1 MMKLDLTK
9 LKGLVKEYGAPLYP
23 TTPSTEAGSVAP
35 GEYSIESGNTLKVVD
50 GDVTYYFPIRTQRVE
65 AGVSEDQVFNIG
77 IFTAS
82 RDASGEYN
90 GKSWSVTMGETKV
103 FAY

>member
-1 MMKLDLTK
+1 MMKLDLSK
-9 LKGLVKEYGAPLYP
+9 LKGLVKEYGSPLYP
-23 TTPSTEAGSVAP
+23 SVPTTEAGSVAP
-35 GEYSIESGNTLKVVD
+35 GEYSIEGGNKLKVVD

-77 IFTAS
+77 VFTAS

-90 GKSWSVTMGETKV
+90 GKPWSVTAGETKV